1 MEFEEI
7 TYWMAAVAEHG
18 EAVRAAAERAA
29 EERAAEGK
37 H

>member
-7 TYWMAAVAEHG
+7 AYWIAAVMERG
-18 EAVRAAAERAA
+18 EAVRAAAEK
-29 EERAAEGK
+29 AAEG

>member
-7 TYWMAAVAEHG
+7 AYWMAAVAEHG
-18 EAVRAAAERAA
+18 EGMRAAAEK
-29 EERAAEGK
+29 AAEGSK

>member
-7 TYWMAAVAEHG
+7 AYWMAAVAEHG
-18 EAVRAAAERAA
+18 EAVRAAAEK
-29 EERAAEGK
+29 AAEGSK

>member
-7 TYWMAAVAEHG
+7 AYWIAAIAEHS
-18 EAVRAAAERAA
+18 EAIQAAAEKAT
-29 EERAAEGK
+29 EGNR

>member
-7 TYWMAAVAEHG
+7 AYWMAAVMEHG
-18 EAVRAAAERAA
+18 EAVRAAGEK
-29 EERAAEGK
+29 AAEG

>member
-7 TYWMAAVAEHG
+7 AYWIAAVMEHG
-18 EAVRAAAERAA
+18 EAVRAAAEK
-29 EERAAEGK
+29 AAEG